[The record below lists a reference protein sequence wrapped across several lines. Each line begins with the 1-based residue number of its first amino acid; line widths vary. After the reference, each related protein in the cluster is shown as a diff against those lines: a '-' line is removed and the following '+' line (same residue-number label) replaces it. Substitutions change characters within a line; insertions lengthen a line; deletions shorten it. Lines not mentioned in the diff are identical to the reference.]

1 VKYIYWNPRYPRF
14 FNNSYI
20 FCDQLMVAIK
30 IIFQR
35 QSLIYYLEVL
45 SFDSSPQLL
54 NPNINNVLFDT
65 GSELMLS
72 NDVLIDSSNME
83 GSDTDII

>member
-1 VKYIYWNPRYPRF
+1 
-14 FNNSYI
+14 
-20 FCDQLMVAIK
+20 MVAIK